1 MRKSIEKELAGAR
14 KVSVTAWGCVKLVVS
29 GQVVVALG
37 EGVTDDDLHSR
48 TKKIAE
54 CCSDWE
60 DADGRPEDPDDV
72 TEYELDADAE
82 EAGDDKP
89 ARCLIY
95 RDAAGKIVFRKLE
108 G

>member
-1 MRKSIEKELAGAR
+1 MLLR
-14 KVSVTAWGCVKLVVS
+14 
-29 GQVVVALG
+29 LG
-37 EGVTDDDLHSR
+37 GRRRPSR
-48 TKKIAE
+48 N
-54 CCSDWE
+54 
-60 DADGRPEDPDDV
+60 PDDV
-72 TEYELDADAE
+72 TEYNLDADAE

>member
-14 KVSVTAWGCVKLVVS
+14 KVSVTAWSCVKLVVS

-60 DADGRPEDPDDV
+60 DADGHPEDPDDV
-72 TEYELDADAE
+72 TEYKLDADAE
-82 EAGDDKP
+82 RRATISPPG
-89 ARCLIY
+89 A
-95 RDAAGKIVFRKLE
+95 
-108 G
+108 